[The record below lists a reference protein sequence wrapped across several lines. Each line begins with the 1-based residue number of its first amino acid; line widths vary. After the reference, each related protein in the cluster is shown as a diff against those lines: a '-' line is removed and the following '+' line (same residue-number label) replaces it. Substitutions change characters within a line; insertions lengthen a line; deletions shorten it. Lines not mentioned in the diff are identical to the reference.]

1 MPVLLGYR
9 PRTTDP
15 GTPVLCVH
23 VCCSVLNMVC
33 HWQFVAESFHARSRE
48 EHKGYVEL
56 LDGPAPEY
64 MATTYGVV
72 FDSVLNRFVVLSL
85 A

>member
-1 MPVLLGYR
+1 MPEVG
-9 PRTTDP
+9 
-15 GTPVLCVH
+15 
-23 VCCSVLNMVC
+23 
-33 HWQFVAESFHARSRE
+33 E

-72 FDSVLNRFVVLSL
+72 FDSGLWC
-85 A
+85 